1 MKFDPDERNIYS
13 INILSGWTF
22 IRMNIYINFYPDE
35 VYPDE
40 YLINILS
47 GRTLSGWNFIRI
59 YPNLSGWSLSGW
71 RFIRL
76 SFIRMKVYPDEVY
89 PDEILSTRMKFYPD
103 ENLSGFI
110 RPFLTSRMK
119 IS

>member
-1 MKFDPDERNIYS
+1 MKFVPDERNGYP

-22 IRMNIYINFYPDE
+22 IRMNIYINFYPDK

-40 YLINILS
+40 YLITILS

-110 RPFLTSRMK
+110 RPFLTSRKK

>member
-1 MKFDPDERNIYS
+1 
-13 INILSGWTF
+13 
-22 IRMNIYINFYPDE
+22 MNSYMEF
-35 VYPDE
+35 YPDE
-40 YLINILS
+40 YLITILS

-59 YPNLSGWSLSGW
+59 
-71 RFIRL
+71 
-76 SFIRMKVYPDEVY
+76 YPDEVY